1 LTTEREKPM
10 NDFPN
15 ARDCEH
21 GRLRRKCEICELNE
35 KIAEQAKELSLCREW
50 RDAVQG
56 IAVDAGVVITGDPIE
71 DVRLAIEFRDTAI
84 AEQAREIEGLKGPGR
99 GPKGYHDISDLYA
112 PDPEDEPIEKQLE
125 RERTARQKA
134 ERERDG
140 ARDLVHEWATKHGEL
155 NAQLEEAR
163 DDQNSGT
170 D

>member
-1 LTTEREKPM
+1 MRISDE
-10 NDFPN
+10 N
-15 ARDCEH
+15 ARVWSGLEPSDADEEAIT
-21 GRLRRKCEICELNE
+21 RLSLDLLDARKQ
-35 KIAEQAKELSLCREW
+35 IAEQAKELSLCREL

-56 IAVDAGVVITGDPIE
+56 IAVDAGVVITDDPIE
-71 DVRLAIEFRDTAI
+71 DVRLAIEFRDTEI

-134 ERERDG
+134 ERE
-140 ARDLVHEWATKHGEL
+140 
-155 NAQLEEAR
+155 LEEAR

>member
-1 LTTEREKPM
+1 MTTEREKPM

-35 KIAEQAKELSLCREW
+35 IVKEKDAKIAEQARELSLCREW

-84 AEQAREIEGLKGPGR
+84 AEQAEEIERLR
-99 GPKGYHDISDLYA
+99 G
-112 PDPEDEPIEKQLE
+112 
-125 RERTARQKA
+125 
-134 ERERDG
+134 
-140 ARDLVHEWATKHGEL
+140 
-155 NAQLEEAR
+155 EE
-163 DDQNSGT
+163 
-170 D
+170 

>member
-1 LTTEREKPM
+1 M

-35 KIAEQAKELSLCREW
+35 IVKEKDAKIAEQARELSLCREW

-84 AEQAREIEGLKGPGR
+84 AEQAEEIERLRKEEG
-99 GPKGYHDISDLYA
+99 
-112 PDPEDEPIEKQLE
+112 
-125 RERTARQKA
+125 
-134 ERERDG
+134 
-140 ARDLVHEWATKHGEL
+140 GE
-155 NAQLEEAR
+155 E
-163 DDQNSGT
+163 
-170 D
+170 